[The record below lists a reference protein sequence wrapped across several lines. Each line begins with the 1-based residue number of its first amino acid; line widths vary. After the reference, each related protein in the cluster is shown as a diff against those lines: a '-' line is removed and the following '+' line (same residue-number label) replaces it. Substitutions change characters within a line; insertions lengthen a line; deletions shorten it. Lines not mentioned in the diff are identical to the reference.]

1 MIAKRVMLHVVVV
14 CDGCGADAQE
24 SSDYV
29 ACAERN
35 TARNY
40 WPDDDSGW
48 WTDGV
53 DRDLCPTCWAK
64 SDRALTRE
72 MTT

>member
-14 CDGCGADAQE
+14 CDGCGADARE
-24 SSDYV
+24 
-29 ACAERN
+29 ERD

-48 WTDGV
+48 WTDGAAC
-53 DRDLCPTCWAK
+53 DLCPTCWAK
-64 SDRALTRE
+64 SDEALTRK